1 MNLETGL
8 GNRKCGLIVPYSLIK
23 RGGMKDSIFSGKT
36 KVFNGNTKRQE
47 HYDSMKLTETSFPVT
62 VNHP

>member
-1 MNLETGL
+1 
-8 GNRKCGLIVPYSLIK
+8 
-23 RGGMKDSIFSGKT
+23 MKDSIFSGKT